1 MHESMLWTNASGCI
15 VAAGLGLL
23 TGQLAEGI
31 AFCTRHPEV
40 PVHHH
45 RRHRVIVIIIIVTI
59 VIIIVVVVVIIS
71 SYHHHDDEFPHQV
84 LRAVLLY
91 SISSAVGQN
100 FIYYTITQFNPLVLT
115 TVTPEMHPRCA
126 RDAPE
131 MHARRVP
138 HRHDPVHVAGDDDAQ
153 DLLDRLFRAA
163 QPRQLARHD
172 AMGRMRVRL
181 RGPRR

>member
-1 MHESMLWTNASGCI
+1 MLWTNASGCI

-23 TGQLAEGI
+23 TGQLIEGI

-40 PVHHH
+40 LVHHH
-45 RRHRVIVIIIIVTI
+45 RRHPAIVIIIGVII
-59 VIIIVVVVVIIS
+59 DIIIIVVVVVIIS
-71 SYHHHDDEFPHQV
+71 TYHHYDDEFPHQV

-115 TVTPEMHPRCA
+115 TVTPEMHPRCT

-131 MHARRVP
+131 MHRRYARN
-138 HRHDPVHVAGDDDAQ
+138 AC
-153 DLLDRLFRAA
+153 AA
-163 QPRQLARHD
+163 CAPPP
-172 AMGRMRVRL
+172 RL
-181 RGPRR
+181 RPRGR